1 METLRCCLDSSE
13 IQLIMW
19 CKQAYSHKMPGEK
32 YNLDMVA

>member
-19 CKQAYSHKMPGEK
+19 YKQVYSHKM
-32 YNLDMVA
+32 YNLDVVA